1 MLNARLYGSI
11 RPLARAYFA
20 TLNTARGAFYSLYLS
35 NYRIMFVVELA
46 TMDYERSGE
55 DGMEESV
62 EHYRDAVK
70 TIKTAILQ
78 SQYEAAK
85 LVNEKV
91 AVH

>member
-1 MLNARLYGSI
+1 
-11 RPLARAYFA
+11 
-20 TLNTARGAFYSLYLS
+20 
-35 NYRIMFVVELA
+35 MFVVELA